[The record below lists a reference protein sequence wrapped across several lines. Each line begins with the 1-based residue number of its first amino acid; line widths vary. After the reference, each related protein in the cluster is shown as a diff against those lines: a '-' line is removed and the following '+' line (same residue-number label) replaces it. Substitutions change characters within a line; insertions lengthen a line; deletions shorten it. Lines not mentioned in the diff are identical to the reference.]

1 MLHTYPPVRCKPC
14 CQHFLLP
21 WTGTRRGER
30 RWERQSSSAASRF
43 SWCPGSVGR
52 SGGKSSGQM
61 ALWTQRDQTLHT
73 GDRMEIQV
81 KAVHSGVEGK
91 DEDGWGK
98 LQHLESNE
106 VAAGCHFESEA
117 VKNFSFLQQTLG
129 GQQFWGKSV
138 QTQLNVCFS
147 VWRCC
152 WCHRGLVRGGRK
164 DRLRGCCHPLSCQS
178 SHSSPRAPQTPLGPK
193 AGDVVK
199 SINCHQSWGFN
210 HLSSPP
216 VFRLNQVA
224 L

>member
-1 MLHTYPPVRCKPC
+1 MRKTKFIRRLQVLMMPGLGGAKRGKELRSNGAMNAARPDTPHRGQDGDNRSKQFTVVQRGK
-14 CQHFLLP
+14 
-21 WTGTRRGER
+21 TRMGEGSFSTQSPTRSRLAVISRAKLSKTFPSYSR
-30 RWERQSSSAASRF
+30 RLAGNSF
-43 SWCPGSVGR
+43 
-52 SGGKSSGQM
+52 GGKAYKHSSM
-61 ALWTQRDQTLHT
+61 F
-73 GDRMEIQV
+73 V
-81 KAVHSGVEGK
+81 
-91 DEDGWGK
+91 
-98 LQHLESNE
+98 
-106 VAAGCHFESEA
+106 
-117 VKNFSFLQQTLG
+117 
-129 GQQFWGKSV
+129 
-138 QTQLNVCFS
+138 FS

-224 L
+224 LQLAS